1 VEYDRV
7 PFQVFQYSFGKVA
20 PVGRLSVF
28 RDRPGDLDVNTMIT
42 QEGSYSLVV
51 FDGEYKFV
59 INPGQGPFLWS
70 QTGGKADSVTIIVN
84 GNTTQDVEVKPYYM
98 IRNAQITGNSTA
110 VAATFALEKI
120 ITDADAKDVE
130 RVTLFLNKT
139 QFVGEANQLARTE
152 LAGSAITNMGSINL
166 SVNVPAISP
175 TQNYVFARIGVK
187 IAGVEDLLFSPVQ
200 KITY

>member
-1 VEYDRV
+1 
-7 PFQVFQYSFGKVA
+7 
-20 PVGRLSVF
+20 
-28 RDRPGDLDVNTMIT
+28 
-42 QEGSYSLVV
+42 
-51 FDGEYKFV
+51 
-59 INPGQGPFLWS
+59 
-70 QTGGKADSVTIIVN
+70 
-84 GNTTQDVEVKPYYM
+84 M

>member
-1 VEYDRV
+1 
-7 PFQVFQYSFGKVA
+7 
-20 PVGRLSVF
+20 
-28 RDRPGDLDVNTMIT
+28 M
-42 QEGSYSLVV
+42 
-51 FDGEYKFV
+51 
-59 INPGQGPFLWS
+59 
-70 QTGGKADSVTIIVN
+70 IVN

-98 IRNAQITGNSTA
+98 LRNAQITGNSTA

-120 ITDADAKDVE
+120 ITDANAKDVE